1 MGRSVKRKSSE
12 TSESELQ
19 DENETDLVEAG
30 PVFKSGF
37 FVPCHP
43 LLIIGKL

>member
-1 MGRSVKRKSSE
+1 MERRMKKKSSE

-43 LLIIGKL
+43 LLMIGKL

>member
-1 MGRSVKRKSSE
+1 MGRKVKRKSSE

-19 DENETDLVEAG
+19 DENETELVEAG

-43 LLIIGKL
+43 LLMIGKL